1 MNVIPESVFLYILDN
16 INTFAVLITVHY
28 VNFLCHKSCSIIST
42 THCIGSE
49 GLFSFNL
56 Y

>member
-28 VNFLCHKSCSIIST
+28 VNFYAINHAVLSV
-42 THCIGSE
+42 
-49 GLFSFNL
+49 L
-56 Y
+56 YTLYRIRGIV